1 MAILNI
7 LFNNELLDAI
17 PLHIGESCI
26 IGRDTDSDVV
36 IDQLVVSFHH
46 AIIESHG
53 KGFLLVDLHSENG
66 TFLNGKEISS
76 VWLNDGD
83 TITVGNHKLIF
94 SNTLN
99 IAIPDKMQ
107 NCKLEILKKSITETI
122 PMDAE
127 KIDDLL
133 RRKNLRALNELGSKN
148 ISSMV
153 LVLLPDHRK
162 LLPLGEKPITLG
174 KAQTNDIVV
183 KDLWV
188 AEKAGIIEKLADGWY
203 LRYVGGFLRPKVNGE
218 FSKKPMKLKEFDI
231 ISLGKS
237 RMQVMQTHHM
247 SCSADRQVQI
257 QGIQNDEY
265 LLTSQT
271 FSRESIRKDG

>member
-1 MAILNI
+1 MN
-7 LFNNELLDAI
+7 
-17 PLHIGESCI
+17 
-26 IGRDTDSDVV
+26 
-36 IDQLVVSFHH
+36 
-46 AIIESHG
+46 
-53 KGFLLVDLHSENG
+53 
-66 TFLNGKEISS
+66 
-76 VWLNDGD
+76 
-83 TITVGNHKLIF
+83 
-94 SNTLN
+94 
-99 IAIPDKMQ
+99 
-107 NCKLEILKKSITETI
+107 
-122 PMDAE
+122 AE
-127 KIDDLL
+127 KINDLL

-183 KDLWV
+183 KNLWV

-203 LRYVGGFLRPKVNGE
+203 LRYLIGFLRPKVNGE
-218 FSKKPMKLKEFDI
+218 FSKKPMKLKEIDI

-237 RMQVMQTHHM
+237 MMQVMQTHHM

-257 QGIQNDEY
+257 QGIPKDEY
-265 LLTSQT
+265 LLNSQT

>member
-66 TFLNGKEISS
+66 TILNGKEISS

-99 IAIPDKMQ
+99 IAIPDKMK
-107 NCKLEILKKSITETI
+107 NCKLETLKKSITETI

-127 KIDDLL
+127 KINDLL
-133 RRKNLRALNELGSKN
+133 RRKNLRALKELDSKI

-188 AEKAGIIEKLADGWY
+188 AEKAAIIEQLADGWY
-203 LRYVGGFLRPKVNGE
+203 LRYLGGFLRPKVNGE
-218 FSKKPMKLKEFDI
+218 FSKKPLKLKEFDI

-257 QGIQNDEY
+257 QGIPMDE
-265 LLTSQT
+265 
-271 FSRESIRKDG
+271 